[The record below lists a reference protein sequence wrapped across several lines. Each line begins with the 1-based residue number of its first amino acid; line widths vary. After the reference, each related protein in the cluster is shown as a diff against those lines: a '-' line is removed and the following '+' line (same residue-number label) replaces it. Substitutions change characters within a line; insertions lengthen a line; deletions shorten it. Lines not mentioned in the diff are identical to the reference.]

1 MYIVLVYDVSQE
13 DNGARRWAR
22 IFKLCKKY
30 LTHIQNSV
38 FEGELSKGQLAQ
50 LQKELKEYIDKELDS
65 VIIFKSRQ
73 EKWLDKEFWG
83 RKYHI
88 TSIIN
93 RMSYSDRLRNTR
105 CRQSL
110 NIQDNYKNDSYLER

>member
-13 DNGARRWAR
+13 ENGARRWSR
-22 IFKLCKKY
+22 IFKICKKY

-50 LQKELKEYIDKELDS
+50 LLKELKEYIDKELDS

-83 RKYHI
+83 RKDDL
-88 TSIIN
+88 TSFI
-93 RMSYSDRLRNTR
+93 L
-105 CRQSL
+105 
-110 NIQDNYKNDSYLER
+110 

>member
-1 MYIVLVYDVSQE
+1 MYIVLVYDVSQAE
-13 DNGARRWAR
+13 NGARRWSR
-22 IFKLCKKY
+22 IFKICKKY

-83 RKYHI
+83 RKDDL
-88 TSIIN
+88 TSFI
-93 RMSYSDRLRNTR
+93 L
-105 CRQSL
+105 
-110 NIQDNYKNDSYLER
+110 

>member
-13 DNGARRWAR
+13 ENGARRLSR
-22 IFKLCKKY
+22 IFKICKKY

-38 FEGELSKGQLAQ
+38 SEGELSKGQLAQ

-83 RKYHI
+83 RKDDL
-88 TSIIN
+88 TSFI
-93 RMSYSDRLRNTR
+93 L
-105 CRQSL
+105 
-110 NIQDNYKNDSYLER
+110 

>member
-1 MYIVLVYDVSQE
+1 MYIVLVYDVSQAE
-13 DNGARRWAR
+13 NGARRWSR
-22 IFKLCKKY
+22 IFKISKKY

-83 RKYHI
+83 RKDDL
-88 TSIIN
+88 TSFI
-93 RMSYSDRLRNTR
+93 L
-105 CRQSL
+105 
-110 NIQDNYKNDSYLER
+110 